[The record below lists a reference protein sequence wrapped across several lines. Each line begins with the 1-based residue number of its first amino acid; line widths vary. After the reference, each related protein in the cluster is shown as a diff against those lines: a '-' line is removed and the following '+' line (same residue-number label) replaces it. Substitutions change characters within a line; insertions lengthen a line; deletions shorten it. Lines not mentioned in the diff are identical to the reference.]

1 MDNLTH
7 TLFAVTLG
15 RTPLGRAG
23 RGTTTALVLAS
34 NAPDIDIVATARGN
48 ASYLQWHRGPTHGAL
63 GIVALGMATAAIVWA
78 IQRYIDRRADP
89 PRDANPIDDAPSA
102 SFGMLLVVSTLGV
115 LCHVL
120 MDFPTSYG
128 TRLLSPFSWHW
139 FAADLMPIVDIY
151 LIAALLAGLLFGQTS
166 EASRRR
172 NAAIVLALMAANYG
186 VRAVARHEAIVLAP
200 RVFGPLLP
208 KPCNPN
214 RVDRPLVVSW
224 PRADAAT
231 PMASWSGESSRC
243 LVDLAAMP
251 TFLSPF
257 KWRLIARLSNAYE
270 MHDLDVLDARLRRPA
285 GVGEAPWRVTIRYPD
300 QWNPAV
306 QAAAGAPL
314 AQVFLGF
321 SRFPAARWIVDQR
334 TGVATVR
341 WTDMRFAAG
350 PTLDQRVGRG
360 SLFTATVR
368 LTPDGRVLD
377 AQLGQ

>member
-7 TLFAVTLG
+7 TLFALTLG

-34 NAPDIDIVATARGN
+34 NAPDIDIIATARGN
-48 ASYLQWHRGPTHGAL
+48 ASYLQWHRGPTHGPL
-63 GIVALGMATAAIVWA
+63 GIVILGIATAAIVWA

-89 PRDANPIDDAPSA
+89 PDEVPSA
-102 SFGMLLVVSTLGV
+102 SFGMLLVVSAVGV
-115 LCHVL
+115 LCHIL

-139 FAADLMPIVDIY
+139 FAADLMPIVDVY
-151 LIAALLAGLLFGQTS
+151 LIAALFAGLLFGQTS
-166 EASRRR
+166 DAARRR

-186 VRAVARHEAIVLAP
+186 VRAVAHHEAIVLAP
-200 RVFGPLLP
+200 RVFGPLMP
-208 KPCNPN
+208 KPCDPN
-214 RVDRPLVVSW
+214 GAERPLVVQW
-224 PRADAAT
+224 PRQDSAM
-231 PMASWSGESSRC
+231 PVASTSAGGSRC

-251 TFLSPF
+251 MFLSPF
-257 KWRLIARLSNAYE
+257 KWRVIAHLSNAYE

-285 GVGEAPWRVTIRYPD
+285 EVGEALWRVTVRYPD
-300 QWNPAV
+300 QWNPTV
-306 QAAAGAPL
+306 RAAAAAPL
-314 AQVFLGF
+314 AQTFLGF
-321 SRFPAARWIVDQR
+321 SRFPAARWTVDQQ

-350 PTLDQRVGRG
+350 PTLDQRAGRG

-368 LTPDGRVLD
+368 LAPDGRVLD
-377 AQLGQ
+377 ARLGQ

>member
-34 NAPDIDIVATARGN
+34 NAPDIDILATARGT
-48 ASYLQWHRGPTHGAL
+48 AAYLRWHRGPTHGPL
-63 GIVALGMATAAIVWA
+63 GFVALSLVTAAIVWA
-78 IQRYIDRRADP
+78 IQRYIDRNADP
-89 PRDANPIDDAPSA
+89 PPNTNPIDALPSA
-102 SFGMLLVVSTLGV
+102 SFGMLLVASAVGL
-115 LCHVL
+115 LCHIL

-128 TRLLSPFSWHW
+128 TRVFSPFGWHW
-139 FAADLMPIVDIY
+139 FGADLMPIVDIY
-151 LIAALLAGLLFGQTS
+151 LIAALIAGLLFGQTS

-186 VRAVARHEAIVLAP
+186 VRAVAHHEAIVLAP
-200 RVFGPLLP
+200 RVFGPLMP
-208 KPCNPN
+208 KPCDPN
-214 RVDRPLVVSW
+214 RVDRPLIVEW
-224 PRADAAT
+224 PRSDSAM
-231 PMASWSGESSRC
+231 PVASTSAGGSRC

-257 KWRLIARLSNAYE
+257 KWRLIAHLSNAYE

-285 GVGEAPWRVTIRYPD
+285 EVGEAPWRVTVRYPD
-300 QWNPAV
+300 QWNPMV
-306 QAAAGAPL
+306 QAAAHAPL

-321 SRFPAARWIVDQR
+321 SRYPAARWNVDQR

-341 WTDMRFAAG
+341 WTDMRFANG
-350 PTLDQRVGRG
+350 LTVDQRLGRAN
-360 SLFTATVR
+360 LFTATVHVA
-368 LTPDGRVLD
+368 PDGRVLD
-377 AQLGQ
+377 EQLGQ